1 MFHFLTVSS
10 RGYQAQRR
18 LSGKEQASTERRQIC
33 IRYPLPG
40 QEQQQKVRE
49 IIGNLAS
56 KEGNALMIGVGAVS
70 NGFNSRKCINEPRT
84 TLDYQTLIII
94 IMQ

>member
-56 KEGNALMIGVGAVS
+56 KVIMIGVGAVS